1 MKRYFAWKLFD
12 LSSDILSN
20 HIYLTISI
28 PLLFWL
34 LCNQLDF
41 SAIAFIITLRECS
54 IGFSLENI
62 NEWCVFS
69 MNYREA
75 FNDFGDIVYLNAS
88 HKGPL
93 PKVSQKAIQQAIKLQ
108 SEPWNL
114 IDHMWFDI
122 PDQSRELI
130 ASIIGAEA
138 EEIAITTSTSYG
150 INIVAQGI
158 EWQQGDTIL
167 MIRGNFPSNVY
178 PWMNIASKGVE
189 INFIEWTAPG
199 DLVKQ
204 EQLENKIIPGVRVV
218 AIDYPHWTNG
228 YLMDLK
234 SLKVKCEEVNAWLV
248 LDCTQSIGVI
258 PIDVNKTPVD
268 AIIASGYKYMLSPYG
283 TGFLYIA
290 KSRQHEISVTMPTWM
305 GMSNSRDF
313 SKLNEYDFNPVQ
325 TASRYDVGGHTS
337 FLNVMGMNASLEF
350 LLEVGIKQIYDHVSK
365 LFDQLIS
372 GLDTTRYTIISDLSP
387 NRRSALLRFVPNDL
401 SQIQS
406 TMERLRK
413 NKIYVSFRDSGFRVT
428 LHIYNNEVDIRKFLE
443 VL

>member
-1 MKRYFAWKLFD
+1 
-12 LSSDILSN
+12 
-20 HIYLTISI
+20 
-28 PLLFWL
+28 
-34 LCNQLDF
+34 
-41 SAIAFIITLRECS
+41 
-54 IGFSLENI
+54 
-62 NEWCVFS
+62 
-69 MNYREA
+69 MNYRKA

-93 PKVSQKAIQQAIKLQ
+93 PKVSQKAIQQAIELQ

-122 PDQSRELI
+122 PDHSRELI
-130 ASIIGAEA
+130 AKIIGAKA
-138 EEIAITTSTSYG
+138 DEIAITTSTSYG
-150 INIVAQGI
+150 INILAQGI

-178 PWMNIASKGVE
+178 PWMNLSSKGVG

-199 DLVKQ
+199 DLITQ
-204 EQLENKIIPGVRVV
+204 EQLESEIVPGIKLV

-234 SLKVKCEEVNAWLV
+234 SLKAKCDEINAWLV
-248 LDCTQSIGVI
+248 LDCTQSIGVV

-283 TGFLYIA
+283 TGFLYVA
-290 KSRQHEISVTMPTWM
+290 KSRHHEISVTMPTWM

-313 SKLNEYDFNPVQ
+313 SKLNDYEFRPVQ
-325 TASRYDVGGHTS
+325 SAAKYDVGGHTS

-350 LLEVGIKQIYDHVSK
+350 LLEVGIKQIYDHVTK

-372 GLDTTRYTIISDLSP
+372 GLDTTRYTVVSDISQ
-387 NRRSALLRFVPNDL
+387 NRRSAMLRFVPNDL

-413 NKIYVSFRDSGFRVT
+413 NNIYVSFRDNGFRVT
-428 LHIYNNEVDIRKFLE
+428 LHIYNNEDDIRKFLE